1 MNSHKS
7 SAKHAQPG
15 QFRIIG
21 GKWRSRRLTFPAV
34 EGLRPTPD
42 RVRETLFNW
51 LAQDIRGA
59 QCLDLYC
66 GSGALGL
73 EALSRGAAFCTFIDG
88 SAAAIKAIAQHL
100 QLLNGEGR
108 AITGELPSMLQT
120 ITAPVDV
127 IFLDP
132 PYAIDSHNA
141 CLSELAKRNLLND
154 GCWIYC
160 ENASEKP
167 LPTLI
172 DGCELHRHKK
182 AGAVQY
188 ALFRYRLSSMNAAN
202 SL

>member
-1 MNSHKS
+1 MNSRKS
-7 SAKHAQPG
+7 SANPAQPG

-21 GKWRSRRLTFPAV
+21 GEWRSRRLTFPAV
-34 EGLRPTPD
+34 AGLRPTPD

-59 QCLDLYC
+59 TCLDLYC

-88 SAAAIKAIAQHL
+88 AASATKAIEQHL
-100 QLLNGEGR
+100 QLLKGQGR
-108 AITGELPSMLQT
+108 VITGELPAMLQY
-120 ITAPVDV
+120 ITTPVDV

-141 CLSELAKRNLLND
+141 CLNHLAARSLLND

-167 LPTLI
+167 LPALI
-172 DGCELHRHKK
+172 EGCELHRHKK

-188 ALFRYRLSSMNAAN
+188 ALFRYRFSSTNAAN